1 MNEEITEAAKLLA
14 EHFSQAQDGKAFKID
29 YSSPDFPDVK
39 ITVTDLTKKPKLNY
53 AEAFEVMKAGK
64 QVRLFNESLDDCKWI
79 EYIHGKGFYIMTG
92 TGLVEWNPSPT
103 INDLQFDCF
112 VIVGRGV

>member
-1 MNEEITEAAKLLA
+1 ME
-14 EHFSQAQDGKAFKID
+14 
-29 YSSPDFPDVK
+29 YPDVK
-39 ITVTDLTKKPKLNY
+39 ITVTNLSKKPKLNY

-64 QVRLFNESLDDCKWI
+64 QVRLFHESLDDCKWI
-79 EYIHGKGFYIMTG
+79 EYIHGKGFYIMTD

-112 VIVGRGV
+112 VIVGGE